1 MLLVTKG
8 NRKGYEVISIPPCA
22 GESKAMTC
30 VRGAVGKAAS
40 LARLPA
46 NWYFLVMPILVRFI
60 VVALSLW
67 LAAYLVPG
75 FRVDGWGTLALAS
88 LLFGVVNAV
97 LKPVLVLLTFPITL
111 LTLGLFLIVL
121 NAAMLGLVAW
131 LLPGFAIDGLLPAL
145 LGWLIVTVVGWAAS
159 QIL

>member
-1 MLLVTKG
+1 
-8 NRKGYEVISIPPCA
+8 
-22 GESKAMTC
+22 
-30 VRGAVGKAAS
+30 
-40 LARLPA
+40 
-46 NWYFLVMPILVRFI
+46 MPILARFI

-67 LAAYLVPG
+67 LAAYLIPG
-75 FRVDGWGTLALAS
+75 FRVDGWPTLALAS

-97 LKPVLVLLTFPITL
+97 VKPVLVLLTFPITL

-131 LLPGFAIDGLLPAL
+131 LLPGFAIDGFLPAV

-159 QIL
+159 KIL